1 MKWEAEITTIANGKI
16 ITWPRLS
23 RVSCFLFLFHIYT
36 APHLCS
42 PQTQEWF
49 CMAGFHILI
58 LWDEASENL
67 RFAFEWAVNRNAKY
81 SNYVGYSE
89 CLGWQ
94 VKLHRH
100 FQMFTTEAVT
110 EIMTKISTPR
120 NRLSQ
125 QTIKWH
131 EEVSLP
137 THEVTQYRQSVCNF
151 FTQSCD
157 CRRYAYDSASSSSS
171 PRIKR
176 NKIQISDSSRA
187 YLMRSK
193 VDIH

>member
-1 MKWEAEITTIANGKI
+1 MKWEAEIATIANGKI

-67 RFAFEWAVNRNAKY
+67 RFVLEWAANRNTKY

-137 THEVTQYRQSVCNF
+137 TYPRSHSVPAKRVKFLYPILRLSTLRLWFSVQF
-151 FTQSCD
+151 FLPS
-157 CRRYAYDSASSSSS
+157 
-171 PRIKR
+171 
-176 NKIQISDSSRA
+176 N
-187 YLMRSK
+187 
-193 VDIH
+193 